1 MSQFIETIRI
11 ENRRCYQL
19 DLHEERLNRT
29 RRTFFGNVPY
39 IDLQKSIKVPESA
52 TTLRLKCRI
61 VYGSSIES
69 VTFEPYIVKKIS
81 SLQLITDD
89 SIDYS
94 FKYKDRS
101 RLNQLVNDATA
112 DDILII
118 KNGFITDTSF
128 SNIAFFDG
136 TQWFTPFTYLLNG
149 TQRQHLLRQ
158 GAIVETEITP
168 SDLKQFRY
176 AKLINAMLDLETSPL
191 IDIRNIR

>member
-1 MSQFIETIRI
+1 
-11 ENRRCYQL
+11 
-19 DLHEERLNRT
+19 
-29 RRTFFGNVPY
+29 
-39 IDLQKSIKVPESA
+39 
-52 TTLRLKCRI
+52 
-61 VYGSSIES
+61 
-69 VTFEPYIVKKIS
+69 
-81 SLQLITDD
+81 
-89 SIDYS
+89 
-94 FKYKDRS
+94 
-101 RLNQLVNDATA
+101 VNDATA

-191 IDIRNIR
+191 IDIQNIR